1 MAVITVGP
9 SGDFTTVG
17 AAVAAAAAGDTIDVA
32 AGTYTNDFP
41 EGITKD
47 LTLQGVG
54 GMVNMV
60 ATEAP
65 PNEKAILDVGG
76 AGVSVT
82 INDFSF
88 SGVAVSAADGS
99 NGAGIRY
106 EGGDL
111 TLNDDYFHDNQEG
124 LLAADDPN
132 GSITIDHTEF
142 ADNGDGSG
150 FTHNLYVNHIGTLTV
165 ENSYFTGAVV
175 GHEIKSRAATTI
187 VENNRIQDGP
197 TGTAS
202 YDIDLPNGGNATIT
216 GNVIEKGPDASN
228 PIVIT
233 YGEEGSL
240 YAGVSLTVADN
251 TILDDQNS
259 PDAVAVVNDTTSV
272 AVIPGNSVYGLTDG
286 EIAHGP
292 ADVSGTTFLATEP
305 TLDISAPFAECFVE
319 GTRILTQRG
328 ERAVESLLPG
338 DGIVTASGEILPVRW
353 VGMQTLSGQFAAR
366 HRLLP
371 VRVRAGALGAG
382 QPWRDLLLS
391 PGHALLL
398 DDLLVQAGALANSD
412 SIVAGA
418 DVPATFRYFHVEL
431 PRHAVLFAEGAAAE
445 SYRAGLELLPF
456 DNAADRPPADEG
468 DELPNPRVRAAR
480 QVPPTIC
487 ARLARW
493 AVPPG
498 PVAVRSRPGREQ
510 SLSR

>member
-1 MAVITVGP
+1 
-9 SGDFTTVG
+9 
-17 AAVAAAAAGDTIDVA
+17 
-32 AGTYTNDFP
+32 
-41 EGITKD
+41 
-47 LTLQGVG
+47 
-54 GMVNMV
+54 
-60 ATEAP
+60 
-65 PNEKAILDVGG
+65 
-76 AGVSVT
+76 
-82 INDFSF
+82 
-88 SGVAVSAADGS
+88 
-99 NGAGIRY
+99 
-106 EGGDL
+106 
-111 TLNDDYFHDNQEG
+111 
-124 LLAADDPN
+124 
-132 GSITIDHTEF
+132 
-142 ADNGDGSG
+142 
-150 FTHNLYVNHIGTLTV
+150 
-165 ENSYFTGAVV
+165 
-175 GHEIKSRAATTI
+175 
-187 VENNRIQDGP
+187 
-197 TGTAS
+197 
-202 YDIDLPNGGNATIT
+202 
-216 GNVIEKGPDASN
+216 
-228 PIVIT
+228 
-233 YGEEGSL
+233 
-240 YAGVSLTVADN
+240 
-251 TILDDQNS
+251 
-259 PDAVAVVNDTTSV
+259 
-272 AVIPGNSVYGLTDG
+272 VYGLTDG

-498 PVAVRSRPGREQ
+498 PVAARSSRRIGQAEDGSNWLNRTTAISSCGSIQKAVLAAPPQATSPGVPRICAAAGFSMTENPRPKPMPT
-510 SLSR
+510 